1 MRSRRRSHL
10 SSVWSKSGHSRVPP
24 SPQTRTYLTLLPVQI
39 ELVLANGHSPDGL
52 DQRWTCVPC
61 VHRNATVPKRPPRHG
76 SPGKA
81 RIRRVGHVMS
91 VMKNST
97 DRSTSFTESPLGPTC
112 PDMKVT
118 DKHTHVLALGL
129 VAKAI
134 FLFLFNKNCIQG
146 EQLDDLIHIYTVK

>member
-1 MRSRRRSHL
+1 
-10 SSVWSKSGHSRVPP
+10 
-24 SPQTRTYLTLLPVQI
+24 
-39 ELVLANGHSPDGL
+39 
-52 DQRWTCVPC
+52 
-61 VHRNATVPKRPPRHG
+61 
-76 SPGKA
+76 
-81 RIRRVGHVMS
+81 MS

-118 DKHTHVLALGL
+118 DERTHVLALGL